1 MIINLGYNNFNLK
14 IIDVA
19 KIVSKLTKSKIQY
32 LYKVKTKNNLFKDD
46 LIKDNKDSDLKS
58 KF

>member
-46 LIKDNKDSDLKS
+46 LIKDNKDSRS
-58 KF
+58 